1 MSENDYKETLQKL
14 LKCLFNY
21 KKVYFVDD
29 SVVVWKKIENS
40 DKEGEYLGTVF

>member
-14 LKCLFNY
+14 LKCLFNS

-29 SVVVWKKIENS
+29 SVVVRKKNS
-40 DKEGEYLGTVF
+40 KTVIKRVSI